1 MLLPGVKDGTQ
12 AMTAYDEMLYGN
24 GAKDLDFRAA
34 KAKELLAYC
43 ELDTLSMVL
52 IFNYLK
58 QKIDEV

>member
-1 MLLPGVKDGTQ
+1 
-12 AMTAYDEMLYGN
+12 MLYGN

-34 KAKELLAYC
+34 KVKELLAYC
-43 ELDTLSMVL
+43 RLDTLSMVL